1 MGFTM
6 KICPSCQKEYDD
18 LTSFCGKCGS
28 QLVDVQPLEQAP
40 DLPNTNNSEKKKT
53 IIISIVTVI
62 IIIGIFC
69 IASFFGNDTPS
80 GGDDI
85 YYQDGEESAIDTT
98 DSDYYKPD
106 TSEYETDDQN
116 IEPTS
121 LKNDTTK
128 KETTTRKETT
138 TKKEITTKKE
148 TTTQNE
154 TTTEATTKFE
164 NSSVYL
170 EATPDELNNLQQF
183 LNLTAYIKGSMC
195 TNYSSGNISY
205 KQFVDNYL
213 ISTSGHSFI
222 YGNYFNAPVYYYEDT
237 PDPLNRFMAI
247 NDDWNVGQYF
257 KYSKSNIDWIMKN
270 IYNIPSSV
278 ISSFSASALEDEDTY
293 FHDGYMY
300 QERHTGFGA
309 SGYYVEVNTY
319 SRMDDG
325 RYSVS
330 FSEYNEFSGE
340 KCGTATAVV
349 SIKNISGRRYW
360 TLHSIY

>member
-6 KICPSCQKEYDD
+6 KICPCCQKEYDD
-18 LTSFCGKCGS
+18 STSFCGKCGS
-28 QLVDVQPLEQAP
+28 QLIEVQSKEQTP
-40 DLPNTNNSEKKKT
+40 DLPSINTSEKKKT
-53 IIISIVTVI
+53 IIASIVTVI
-62 IIIGIFC
+62 IIISIFC
-69 IASFFGNDTPS
+69 IASFFNNDTPS
-80 GGDDI
+80 GGDDF
-85 YYQDGEESAIDTT
+85 YYQDGEESVIDTT
-98 DSDYYKPD
+98 DSDYYESD

-121 LKNDTTK
+121 FKNETTK
-128 KETTTRKETT
+128 KETT

-154 TTTEATTKFE
+154 TTTETTTKSE

-183 LNLTAYIKGSMC
+183 LNSTAYTKGSLC
-195 TNYSSGNISY
+195 TSYSSDNISY

-213 ISTSGHSFI
+213 FFTSGDSFV
-222 YGNYFNAPVYYYEDT
+222 YGKYFNAPIYNYEDT

-257 KYSKSNIDWIMKN
+257 KYSKANIDWIMKN

-293 FHDGYMY
+293 FHDGYIY
-300 QERHTGFGA
+300 QEKHTGFG
-309 SGYYVEVNTY
+309 GGGCYIEVSSYNHLE
-319 SRMDDG
+319 DG
-325 RYSVS
+325 KYSVS
-330 FSEYNEFSGE
+330 FLEVDGFSGSVVE
-340 KCGTATAVV
+340 SATAIV
-349 SIKNISGRRYW
+349 SMKNIGGIRYW
-360 TLHSIY
+360 TLHFIH